1 MITVSHPLRRI
12 RAPTVVFRPVIISV
26 SFIFAFQLLG
36 MVEIF
41 LKKKYL
47 VDNLFGLVDIHNHIL
62 PGIDDG
68 AKTVEDSREL
78 LAGFSQIG
86 VTHFICTP
94 HIMHHHYDNTPGI
107 IKGAHDLLL
116 QSLASTALSDIK
128 LDFAAEHMIDDNFE
142 AILEKG
148 EVLGLNRQHLLIEM
162 SYLQP
167 SFNFDVAVE
176 KVFNSNY
183 FPVLAHPERYMYFH
197 QKYGKYAKMKAQG
210 IKFQLNLMS
219 LSADFYGSMVQ
230 KVAQKL
236 LQDNLVD
243 FVRSDIHNVHQLERM
258 KEIKLNNGVLNRL
271 MPIIEHTIETFY

>member
-1 MITVSHPLRRI
+1 
-12 RAPTVVFRPVIISV
+12 
-26 SFIFAFQLLG
+26 

-41 LKKKYL
+41 LKKKFL

-68 AKTVEDSREL
+68 AKTVEDSLDMIR
-78 LAGFSQIG
+78 GFSQIG

-94 HIMHHHYDNTPGI
+94 HIMHHHYDNTPET
-107 IKGAHDLLL
+107 IKGAHELLL
-116 QSLASTALSDIK
+116 ESMENTELSEIK

-167 SFNFDVAVE
+167 ALNFDLAVE
-176 KVFNSNY
+176 KIFSKNY

-197 QKYGKYAKMKAQG
+197 QKYGKYAKMKAKG

-219 LSADFYGSMVQ
+219 LSADSYGSGVQ

-236 LQDNLVD
+236 LQDDLVD
-243 FVRSDIHNVHQLERM
+243 FVGSDIHNVQQLERL